1 MPATL
6 DQLMTKK
13 AQARQARNAAAQT
26 KFETD
31 VLAYLDANPLKAF
44 KTQNDTLADIAR
56 AYGLSVSSVSID
68 AENTAHEIRIPE
80 REAMP

>member
-1 MPATL
+1 MPVTL
-6 DQLMTKK
+6 DALKTKR
-13 AQARQARNAAAQT
+13 AQARQTRNGAAQT

-56 AYGLSVSSVSID
+56 AYGLLVTASSAD
-68 AENTAHEIRIPE
+68 AETTNYEIRIPE
-80 REAMP
+80 